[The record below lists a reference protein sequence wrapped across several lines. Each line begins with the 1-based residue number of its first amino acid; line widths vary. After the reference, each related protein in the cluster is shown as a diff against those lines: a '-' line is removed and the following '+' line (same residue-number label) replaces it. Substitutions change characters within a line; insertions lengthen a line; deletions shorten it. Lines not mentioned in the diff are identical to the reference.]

1 MGVEA
6 LALHG
11 IHDSVLISGRKSV
24 IICVMLGR
32 QCVRLDFFILSSRGD
47 HGASIKTENV
57 ILGRTMWELRRL
69 LSHRSLAYKGF
80 KQFRRGSQLG

>member
-1 MGVEA
+1 MRYA
-6 LALHG
+6 RTRLFFLLA
-11 IHDSVLISGRKSV
+11 SG
-24 IICVMLGR
+24 
-32 QCVRLDFFILSSRGD
+32 GD

>member
-1 MGVEA
+1 MGAAA

-24 IICVMLGR
+24 IICVMLGASPIAPK
-32 QCVRLDFFILSSRGD
+32 QCVRLECFSIVSGRGD

-57 ILGRTMWELRRL
+57 ILGRTMGELRRL
-69 LSHRSLAYKGF
+69 LSTAYMTVF
-80 KQFRRGSQLG
+80 

>member
-1 MGVEA
+1 M

-24 IICVMLGR
+24 IICVMLG
-32 QCVRLDFFILSSRGD
+32 LDYCFILSGRGD